1 MNLLDELGYVART
14 TFERLHE
21 AIDADAATPP
31 APPCEGGEAVAADAW
46 VQIAGQL
53 LRYNTLVSVARAGT
67 GHLGASLSMA
77 DLLAEI
83 YFRRGRFRPEDKD
96 AADRDIFILSK
107 GHAAPGHYAALAA
120 AGYLPTSAL
129 DRLRR
134 WNGLPGHSHT
144 KTPGVDANTGSL
156 AMGLSRAVGFA
167 IARQRFAIDGN
178 VYVISGDGELQE
190 GQAWEALL
198 SAAGFATPNFHLII
212 DANKVQTDQ
221 YVEDILV
228 YRDLPGTIRSL
239 GFAVVECDG
248 HSGTALRQAF
258 TKLGR
263 VTDRPRCLI
272 AHTVKG
278 SGVSYMEHPV
288 VLAQPGARYIWH
300 NKPPNAAQLQ
310 QALKEILQR
319 VARAEARL
327 ERLGIQMP
335 ADVEQ
340 ERVPREPAAAGIK
353 GKALV
358 PGFAEGVRELARLD
372 PRVVVIDGDLEE
384 DCGLTPFRD
393 EFPSRFL
400 ELGIMEQHMCS
411 TASAAAALGLVPIVV
426 SYSAFLSSRS
436 NEQIYNLA
444 TDPKAR
450 CLFVGHLAGVIPATP
465 GMSHQALR
473 DIGALRSIPG
483 LRVYQP
489 MSPDDCKNAVLR
501 FGRGE
506 LGPLVYLRIVM
517 APPAVELPAADPT
530 LPIGHSQILR
540 AGTDAIIIAGGP
552 VMAGEALAA
561 AEQLA
566 GDGVQAEVRHHPWA
580 VDYSA
585 GMLQE
590 ISQRGAPVLV
600 CEDHYVRGGMGEGIS
615 AAFASLGLPAP
626 PFGHVALNGLPDTG
640 FRDEALRGMGLHRD
654 DIVGKVL
661 GLLPSRKRFKEAA

>member
-1 MNLLDELGYVART
+1 MNLLDDLGYVART
-14 TFERLHE
+14 TFARLHE
-21 AIDADAATPP
+21 AIDKDVA
-31 APPCEGGEAVAADAW
+31 AADAW
-46 VQIAGQL
+46 VQTAGQL

-83 YFRRGRFRPEDKD
+83 YFRRGSFRPEDKD
-96 AADRDIFILSK
+96 ATDRDIFILSK
-107 GHAAPGHYAALAA
+107 GHAAPGHYAVLAA
-120 AGYLPTSAL
+120 AGYLPTRAL

-167 IARQRFAIDGN
+167 IARQRFGIDGN
-178 VYVISGDGELQE
+178 VYVICGDGELQE

-198 SAAGFATPNFHLII
+198 SAASFAAPNFQLII

-228 YRDLPGTIRSL
+228 YRDLPGTIRAL
-239 GFAVVECDG
+239 GFDVVECDG
-248 HSGTALRQAF
+248 HHGTALRQAF
-258 TKLGR
+258 TKLER

-272 AHTVKG
+272 AHTIKG
-278 SGVSYMEHPV
+278 SGVSFMEHPV

-310 QALKEILQR
+310 QAQKEILQR
-319 VARAEARL
+319 VASL
-327 ERLGIQMP
+327 EQLGIHVP
-335 ADVEQ
+335 GDVEQ

-353 GKALV
+353 GKGLV
-358 PGFAEGVRELARLD
+358 PGFAEGVRELARID

-393 EFPSRFL
+393 EFPERFL

-411 TASAAAALGLVPIVV
+411 TASAAASSGLVPIVV
-426 SYSAFLSSRS
+426 SYSAFLSSRA

-450 CLFVGHLAGVIPATP
+450 CLFAGHLAGVIPATP
-465 GMSHQALR
+465 GMSHQAFR

-483 LRVYQP
+483 LRIYQP
-489 MSPDDCKNAVLR
+489 MTPDDCKNAVLR

-517 APPAVELPAADPT
+517 AAPAVELPAADPA
-530 LPIGHSQILR
+530 LAIGHSQILR
-540 AGTDAIIIAGGP
+540 EGTDAMIIAGGP

-561 AEQLA
+561 AEHLA
-566 GDGVQAEVRHHPWA
+566 GDGIHVEVRHHPWA
-580 VDYSA
+580 VDFSES
-585 GMLQE
+585 MLHE
-590 ISQRGAPVLV
+590 LSRRGLPVVV
-600 CEDHYVRGGMGEGIS
+600 CEDHYIRGGMGEGLF
-615 AAFASLGLPAP
+615 AALASHGLPAP
-626 PFGHVALNGLPDTG
+626 AVDYVGLVGLPDTG
-640 FRDEALRGMGLHRD
+640 FRDEALRGMGLDRD
-654 DIVGKVL
+654 SITGKVL
-661 GLLPSRKRFKEAA
+661 ALVASGSRAVQLKAMVKQRRAG